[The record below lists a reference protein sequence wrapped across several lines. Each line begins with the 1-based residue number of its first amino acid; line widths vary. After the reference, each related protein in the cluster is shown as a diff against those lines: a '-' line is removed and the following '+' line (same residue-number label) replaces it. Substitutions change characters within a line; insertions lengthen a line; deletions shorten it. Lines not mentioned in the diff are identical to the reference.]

1 MDYDVITEEA
11 MDVCHISGCNSSFP
25 LSSTQFIHEYI
36 TFFIF
41 LFNAG
46 LARPA
51 LSHGKNVEVTTDIFN
66 RGLCLPSDNKQSRE
80 QGEVVIEVIKRCFL

>member
-1 MDYDVITEEA
+1 MDYDNQPGLKKGLEA
-11 MDVCHISGCNSSFP
+11 VW
-25 LSSTQFIHEYI
+25 LSTIMHEAS
-36 TFFIF
+36 FIF